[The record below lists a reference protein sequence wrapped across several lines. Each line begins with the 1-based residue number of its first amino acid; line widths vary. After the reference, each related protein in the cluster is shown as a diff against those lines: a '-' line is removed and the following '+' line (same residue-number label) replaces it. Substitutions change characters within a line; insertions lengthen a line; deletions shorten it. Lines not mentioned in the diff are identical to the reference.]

1 MDDILNTRELDT
13 LGEESPTRKPWT
25 APVLTVADVAEVTQA
40 NVGIAG
46 TDGTGYS

>member
-40 NVGIAG
+40 TGS
-46 TDGTGYS
+46 GTGADGAHYS